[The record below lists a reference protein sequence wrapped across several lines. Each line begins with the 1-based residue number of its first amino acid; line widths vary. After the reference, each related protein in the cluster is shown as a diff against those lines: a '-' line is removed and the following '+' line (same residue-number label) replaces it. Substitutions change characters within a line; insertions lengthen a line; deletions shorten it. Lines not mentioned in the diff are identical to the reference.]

1 MKSHVRVAVVVWAL
15 VVWALVACA
24 GQDSPES
31 PPGSAT
37 PTPLSS
43 RPSAAC
49 PAEVNAPY
57 GSPSMMPVEP
67 GAPAQSGGTHIAP
80 PKWPPEIDTV
90 TCTKV
95 VTAVLASKVFADRHG
110 DHHIEVGAAGPYS
123 ETKDPD
129 CMTYE
134 AACWSVYF
142 YDYDEKSGSRAVVD
156 SSTGRPLWMKPWP
169 GIPVSRAEADRT
181 LEIALQDA
189 SVARAYG
196 DGSAWWHWLYENS
209 PGTEES
215 LCRVNRCVSAR
226 TWKLEGGALLN
237 VIVDLHRGQL
247 EWVDLP

>member
-1 MKSHVRVAVVVWAL
+1 MERHVRVAVVVWAL
-15 VVWALVACA
+15 AVWALVACA
-24 GQDSPES
+24 GQDRPES
-31 PPGSAT
+31 PRGS
-37 PTPLSS
+37 PTPISLPSG
-43 RPSAAC
+43 PSAAC

-57 GSPSMMPVEP
+57 GSPSMMPVES
-67 GAPAQSGGTHIAP
+67 GAPAQYDATYIAP
-80 PKWPPEIDTV
+80 LWPPVIDTA

-95 VTAVLASKVFADRHG
+95 VSAMVASEAFGERHS
-110 DHHIEVGAAGPYS
+110 DHHVEVGAAGPYS
-123 ETKDPD
+123 ATKDPH
-129 CMTYE
+129 CSTYE
-134 AACWSVYF
+134 ARCWSVMF
-142 YDYDEKSGSRAVVD
+142 YDYDLKSGYVAVLD
-156 SSTGRPLWMKPWP
+156 SASARVLALRLHP

-196 DGSAWWHWLYENS
+196 DGSAWWHWLYEKS

-237 VIVDLHRGQL
+237 VVVDLHRGQL